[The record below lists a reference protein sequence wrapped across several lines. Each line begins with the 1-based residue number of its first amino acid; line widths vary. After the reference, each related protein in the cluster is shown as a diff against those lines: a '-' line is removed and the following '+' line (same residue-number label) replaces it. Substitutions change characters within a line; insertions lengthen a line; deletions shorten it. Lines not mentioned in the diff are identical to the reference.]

1 MTTREQHIEWC
12 RARALAELDAGGPD
26 AIADA
31 ITSMTS
37 DLRKHPTTA
46 ADAAHGLTGAMPI
59 GVEMAHLEMY
69 SGVGM
74 RTDSEVRRWIQ
85 DYR

>member
-12 RARALAELDAGGPD
+12 RARALAELDAGGPH
-26 AIADA
+26 APADA

-37 DLRKHPTTA
+37 DLRKHKSTA
-46 ADAAHGLTGAMPI
+46 ADAAHGLTGSIPI
-59 GVEMAHLEMY
+59 GVELAHLELY
-69 SGVGM
+69 AGVGM
-74 RTDSEVRRWIQ
+74 RTDAEVRRWIL